1 MHLSVIVVYRL
12 HPHSGGWKKEKN
24 DALCNL
30 KGDQFIKCIENN
42 SYYNYGHD
50 IDQSNFVSTK
60 YFYFDRIL
68 IMGQNLEVKSGSITH
83 RFTASLR
90 IPVDDTLNYFIYI
103 LDSKIHFPT
112 YDPTLINGIIIER
125 LAKPFSN
132 MIAIKVEKFIFM
144 FINMYSYIHK
154 VKFDERY
161 THTTRHTK
169 IFYLACIS
177 GNKTREIEPT

>member
-1 MHLSVIVVYRL
+1 MHLLVIVLYRL

-24 DALCNL
+24 DALCNS

-50 IDQSNFVSTK
+50 IDQSNFVSAK

-90 IPVDDTLNYFIYI
+90 IPVDDSLSYFIYI
-103 LDSKIHFPT
+103 LDPKIHFPT
-112 YDPTLINGIIIER
+112 YDPTMINGIIIER

-132 MIAIKVEKFIFM
+132 MIPIKVEKFIFM
-144 FINMYSYIHK
+144 FINIH
-154 VKFDERY
+154 
-161 THTTRHTK
+161 
-169 IFYLACIS
+169 IFI
-177 GNKTREIEPT
+177 K